1 MQKFKVYLLQNNIN
15 GKKYF
20 GVTSMENPEDRWK
33 ESYRHNE
40 DLHQDILKYGLDNF
54 TKIII
59 KEFDNKEEALL
70 LESKLIV
77 ENNTT
82 DSSVGYN
89 IFTNKEE
96 SKHNQ
101 EYISKLSER
110 MSGKNNPRYGKH
122 LSEETKRKIIKTKIK
137 NNTLHSRLS
146 EEGRRKISEANKGKV
161 VSEET
166 KEKLSKALKGRQFSE
181 ETIKKMSEARKGK
194 KMSDEFKRQRSI
206 AQSNMVWVNKDGKST
221 MIQKEDLD
229 KYLIDGWN
237 KGRGKLKKTLNNDIE
252 HKPKDNS
259 NYSKSASER
268 VWLHKDDKK
277 THCNKNDKEQIIRLF
292 NEGWSLGMK

>member
-1 MQKFKVYLLQNNIN
+1 MQKFKVYLLQNKTN

-20 GVTSMENPEDRWK
+20 GTTSMENPEDRWK
-33 ESYRHNE
+33 ESYRHNNS
-40 DLHQDILKYGLDNF
+40 LHQDILKYGLNNF
-54 TKIII
+54 TKSII

-82 DSSVGYN
+82 DSNIGYN

-96 SKHNQ
+96 SKHNK

-122 LSEETKRKIIKTKIK
+122 LSEETKRKISESEKGKII
-137 NNTLHSRLS
+137 S
-146 EEGRRKISEANKGKV
+146 EETRKKISEANRGKIVSEGTKQKMSDAQKGRFI
-161 VSEET
+161 SEET
-166 KEKLSKALKGRQFSE
+166 RKKISE
-181 ETIKKMSEARKGK
+181 SMKGK

-206 AQSNMVWVNKDGKST
+206 AQSNMIWVNKDGKSKT
-221 MIQKEDLD
+221 IQKEDLD
-229 KYLIDGWN
+229 EYLINDWN
-237 KGRGKLKKTLNNDIE
+237 KGRGKLKKTLNRNIE
-252 HKPKDNS
+252 NKPKDNS
-259 NYSKSASER
+259 NYSRAASER

-277 THCNKNDKEQIIRLF
+277 THCNRNDKEQIIKLF